1 MGGKQSFPKGE
12 YIFRE
17 GESAAHAYI
26 LHSGVVEIV
35 KAGVDGEVVLAT
47 LESENDL
54 FGELAVID
62 GTPRSASVRAKEDAT
77 VTEVDEEAF
86 KTHLRSNPSAAMTVM
101 RKLATELRVANQRF
115 TSDGEA
121 DQESEIDAGRAT
133 WQSDARL
140 EVDDTDAIYDSP
152 ASRPIIYLGGV
163 LVLLL
168 TAAVIFSLRAMVD
181 TTVSARGKLTTSSP
195 NVDVQAGSSAVVR
208 KVLIARGDNV
218 AEGQL
223 LALLDRTAAEANAK
237 SNAEQMRS
245 VSSRIRRL
253 ELEQMLIRS
262 GHEPP
267 LQHGLG
273 ALDLDILSKRLQQ
286 YRSKMNA
293 FASRIRK
300 IDRQIRMAKTEVK
313 SAKATVRITGD
324 QLKLKRRI
332 ENLQH
337 KLYKEHHTSL
347 LNYLT
352 AKDATLAINR
362 SYYDAVNEADVK
374 LASLTA
380 VRSDKDTLSADQT
393 EFVAKWS
400 SSLSEALSDEKQR
413 LTALTHE
420 SLKLRQALDSVE
432 IRAPLAGVVL
442 DQPSI
447 SPGSIVAEGEKLMTL
462 VATDQPLT
470 LEVDIDPKDISD
482 LRVDASVSVKLDA
495 LPFQQYGDIPGNVE
509 FISRDTFG
517 ESLSGEKGA
526 YYRARVRILQ
536 QDQTNLPGGFRLTP
550 GMLATA
556 DVKVGEKR
564 LFTYLANPIIKGFG
578 SAFTEPD

>member
-1 MGGKQSFPKGE
+1 
-12 YIFRE
+12 
-17 GESAAHAYI
+17 
-26 LHSGVVEIV
+26 
-35 KAGVDGEVVLAT
+35 
-47 LESENDL
+47 
-54 FGELAVID
+54 
-62 GTPRSASVRAKEDAT
+62 
-77 VTEVDEEAF
+77 
-86 KTHLRSNPSAAMTVM
+86 
-101 RKLATELRVANQRF
+101 
-115 TSDGEA
+115 
-121 DQESEIDAGRAT
+121 
-133 WQSDARL
+133 
-140 EVDDTDAIYDSP
+140 
-152 ASRPIIYLGGV
+152 
-163 LVLLL
+163 
-168 TAAVIFSLRAMVD
+168 
-181 TTVSARGKLTTSSP
+181 
-195 NVDVQAGSSAVVR
+195 
-208 KVLIARGDNV
+208 
-218 AEGQL
+218 
-223 LALLDRTAAEANAK
+223 
-237 SNAEQMRS
+237 
-245 VSSRIRRL
+245 
-253 ELEQMLIRS
+253 
-262 GHEPP
+262 
-267 LQHGLG
+267 
-273 ALDLDILSKRLQQ
+273 
-286 YRSKMNA
+286 
-293 FASRIRK
+293 
-300 IDRQIRMAKTEVK
+300 MAKTEVK

-536 QDQTNLPGGFRLTP
+536 QDQTNLPGGFKLTP